1 MHHGADS
8 DGTDRCKLPSVLLPY
23 IPGQIPVAGLEA
35 GHDILHRVGPDIIYQ
50 AVLPLMAPLCN
61 RGRRLIGQYSLDSG
75 GTKLNPKRCP
85 SFCDTK
91 YNLFCA
97 HIHHPSLN
105 CHCHCSQRR

>member
-61 RGRRLIGQYSLDSG
+61 RGRRLIGQYSLILVEPNSI
-75 GTKLNPKRCP
+75 P
-85 SFCDTK
+85 SAV
-91 YNLFCA
+91 L
-97 HIHHPSLN
+97 PSVILSIT
-105 CHCHCSQRR
+105 CSVLIFIILL